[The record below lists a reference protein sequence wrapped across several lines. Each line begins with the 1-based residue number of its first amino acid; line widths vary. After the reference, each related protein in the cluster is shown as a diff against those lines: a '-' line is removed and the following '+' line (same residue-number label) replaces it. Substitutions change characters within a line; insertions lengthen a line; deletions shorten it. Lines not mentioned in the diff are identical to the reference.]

1 MSWWWIVRHN
11 SRYGFTL
18 TELMVATA
26 VSAYMISMAF
36 AALSFTSR
44 AIRRGED
51 LGARNQCLQSS
62 LLWSLSGR
70 DAINLAHANGGRCHA
85 ILLANQA
92 YGHVSFVFSDAVP
105 ITTYAPGSLP
115 SVPPSV
121 SIASGR
127 EWTTRIPLRAF
138 NPTSVLT
145 TPVIT
150 DQTRIETRPS
160 NTSLTLTNTLSPP
173 PASGWQIGRSET
185 FFAPAMRNEK
195 L

>member
-70 DAINLAHANGGRCHA
+70 TASNLAHANGGRCHA
-85 ILLANQA
+85 ILLANQV
-92 YGHVSFVFSDAVP
+92 YGNVSFVFSDAVP
-105 ITTYAPGSLP
+105 ITSYASGSP
-115 SVPPSV
+115 ATV
-121 SIASGR
+121 SITNGR
-127 EWTTRIPLRAF
+127 EWTTKIPLRAF
-138 NPTSVLT
+138 NPSSLTS
-145 TPVIT
+145 IT
-150 DQTRIETRPS
+150 NQSRIETRPS
-160 NTSLTLTNTLSPP
+160 NTSLSLTDALSPL

-185 FFAPAMRNEK
+185 FFAPAMRNEN

>member
-1 MSWWWIVRHN
+1 
-11 SRYGFTL
+11 
-18 TELMVATA
+18 MVATA

-70 DAINLAHANGGRCHA
+70 SAINLAHANGGRCHA
-85 ILLANQA
+85 VLLANQV
-92 YGHVSFVFSDAVP
+92 YGNVSFVFSDAVP
-105 ITTYAPGSLP
+105 ITSYATGS
-115 SVPPSV
+115 PPSV

-138 NPTSVLT
+138 NPTSVSTT

-150 DQTRIETRPS
+150 NQRRIDTRPS
-160 NTSLTLTNTLSPP
+160 NTGLTLTDTLNPA
-173 PASGWQIGRSET
+173 PASGWQIGRSER
-185 FFAPAMRNEK
+185 FFAPAMKNENP
-195 L
+195 